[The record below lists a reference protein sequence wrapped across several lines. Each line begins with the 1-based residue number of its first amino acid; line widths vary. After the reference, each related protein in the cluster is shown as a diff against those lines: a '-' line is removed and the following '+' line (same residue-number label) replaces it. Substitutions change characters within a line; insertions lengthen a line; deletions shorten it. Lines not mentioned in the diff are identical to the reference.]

1 MPRISR
7 RSAWPLY
14 LQIADDLREQI
25 LDQKLAPG
33 ERVPSEHTLMETYD
47 ASRQTVRKA
56 LAELKSEG
64 LLDAEQGRGVF
75 VRSRAPIIR
84 SATQVLSRRQWMST
98 DHPEAPEGTKVEVKV
113 GQVPATPEIATR
125 LGVREGTPLL
135 VRRERTFDDT
145 QTLGTV
151 TSYLPL
157 ELGRGTPLE
166 REEISG
172 GGTYRCLEEAG
183 RRLERF
189 AERVSTRMPRPAEA
203 KALDLG
209 PGTPVLLIE
218 RTAWTVQGQPVVTS
232 DELLAADREELL
244 YEVPAGD
251 RMRLVRSVDDLQAA
265 MITVAREARECLV
278 AVGSRSRDAGYLD
291 AIEQVLKERPRLV
304 HYRILVGPPH
314 HLVFKNHLF
323 RLLELRDPASREH
336 GIQTLFMGMV
346 EDLVREPERFFV
358 ANERS
363 AVITLPSLNTAGY
376 FDTGIVVDHPQEAQG
391 LLQHAKALYYGTTRL
406 EDARAVQALPVLR

>member
-1 MPRISR
+1 VPRISR

-209 PGTPVLLIE
+209 PG
-218 RTAWTVQGQPVVTS
+218 
-232 DELLAADREELL
+232 
-244 YEVPAGD
+244 
-251 RMRLVRSVDDLQAA
+251 
-265 MITVAREARECLV
+265 
-278 AVGSRSRDAGYLD
+278 
-291 AIEQVLKERPRLV
+291 
-304 HYRILVGPPH
+304 
-314 HLVFKNHLF
+314 
-323 RLLELRDPASREH
+323 LRCS
-336 GIQTLFMGMV
+336 
-346 EDLVREPERFFV
+346 
-358 ANERS
+358 
-363 AVITLPSLNTAGY
+363 
-376 FDTGIVVDHPQEAQG
+376 
-391 LLQHAKALYYGTTRL
+391 
-406 EDARAVQALPVLR
+406 